1 VQTDPEH
8 RQIPR
13 IVLTAMPKEDVRV
26 VADRVF
32 YKPCDF
38 DELVATIRS
47 MVPPGSSS

>member
-1 VQTDPEH
+1 
-8 RQIPR
+8 
-13 IVLTAMPKEDVRV
+13 MPKEDVRV